1 VPIFETKTKD
11 APRVIADIKIS
22 VIPINVTLFEKV
34 PTNVTPI
41 KAKIMVI
48 IFTFWNLFL
57 RIIIAKKM
65 AKIGARYL
73 MVAATPIGRYFI
85 EE

>member
-1 VPIFETKTKD
+1 M
-11 APRVIADIKIS
+11 KIS
-22 VIPINVTLFEKV
+22 VIPINVTLFEKD
-34 PTNVTPI
+34 PTKVTPI
-41 KAKIMVI
+41 KAKIIVI
-48 IFTFWNLFL
+48 IFTFWNLFF

-73 MVAATPIGRYFI
+73 IVAATPIGRYFM